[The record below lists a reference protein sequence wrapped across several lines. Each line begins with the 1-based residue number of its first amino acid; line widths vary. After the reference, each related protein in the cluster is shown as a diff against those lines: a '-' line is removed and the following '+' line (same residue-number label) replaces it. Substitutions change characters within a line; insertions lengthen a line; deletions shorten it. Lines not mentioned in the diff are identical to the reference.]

1 MGFRNVLDLEI
12 RYIFIFLFVLLINVI
27 TVLDMNIYIV
37 MKLKKIIR
45 IFKIW
50 LLFIEKY
57 IFYKFEYYDIV
68 VEKYYCF
75 LNMLLL
81 KRIYIKCMYMY
92 EVIFLYVLFMY
103 FWICIL
109 CRGRYWKEKYFVN
122 IVYVVRKRT
131 NYVYLDV
138 SSLVLYYLR

>member
-1 MGFRNVLDLEI
+1 M
-12 RYIFIFLFVLLINVI
+12 
-27 TVLDMNIYIV
+27 VLDMNIYIV

-103 FWICIL
+103 F
-109 CRGRYWKEKYFVN
+109 V
-122 IVYVVRKRT
+122 
-131 NYVYLDV
+131 
-138 SSLVLYYLR
+138 